1 MAMAMAKVMV
11 ITAKVGTSSRRVE
24 ARPVEVSLEA
34 EKGKVPVSSATIAG
48 AKAISPH
55 TVRIQRCAASAEAH
69 RILWPIAHKK
79 AKEKA
84 KQEDGVQTVSFQ
96 GRAKAVMTTLVGW
109 INPCSLT
116 AWR

>member
-11 ITAKVGTSSRRVE
+11 ITIKVGTNSRRVE
-24 ARPVEVSLEA
+24 ARPVEVRA
-34 EKGKVPVSSATIAG
+34 KVVAISNVTTAG

-55 TVRIQRCAASAEAH
+55 TVRTQRCAASAEAH
-69 RILWPIAHKK
+69 RISWPIALRK

-96 GRAKAVMTTLVGW
+96 GRAKTVMTTLVGW
-109 INPCSLT
+109 INLCSLT